1 MHRIGPGVDHLATL
15 VVIQVE
21 YVGQA
26 RSFGRR
32 ATRHIVQATG
42 EALTVGDELRQ
53 PFRPPGGAIEGVVA
67 EAAVLVE
74 ATIQVVHVL
83 VAQVPH
89 LEGGALPLSL
99 IGEEAGLVAGTGRIP
114 LDIDAAVVGG
124 DTTKQGA
131 AVALPVGGG
140 VEDHQ
145 LQRLVV
151 VITHRLPACFHL
163 LMELL
168 LLGAQ
173 LAADAVGLILA

>member
-1 MHRIGPGVDHLATL
+1 MQD
-15 VVIQVE
+15 
-21 YVGQA
+21 VGQ
-26 RSFGRR
+26 GRTIAGR
-32 ATRHIVQATG
+32 TTGDVVQAAG
-42 EALTVGDELRQ
+42 EALAVGDELRQ
-53 PFRPPGGAIEGVVA
+53 PFRPPGGAVERVVA

-89 LEGGALPLSL
+89 LEGRAFPLRL
-99 IGEEAGLVAGTGRIP
+99 IGEEAGLVAGTRRIP
-114 LDIDAAVVGG
+114 FDVDAAVVGG
-124 DTTKQGA
+124 DATKQGA